1 MLEHHALEDPAGIED
16 HDRGLAFDLGTLVRR
31 RAVLG
36 LLGGVGLAAAAACTA
51 AAGTTSIASS
61 ASAPTAGASAPTAG
75 SSTASGDAVGEVPT
89 ETAGPYPGDGSN
101 GPNVLDDAGIVRA
114 DITSSYGSS
123 TTKAGGI
130 PLTVRLSVTDKSTG
144 APVAGAAVYLW
155 HCNRDGGYSLYSPGL
170 AGENYLRGVQPTD
183 AGGTATFATIFPG
196 CYSGRWPH
204 IHVEVYRSLGAAV
217 GAGGAVKTSQI
228 ALPEAACAAVYATD
242 GYAASVRN
250 LAGVTL
256 ATDAVFGNDR
266 GVKQLATMSGSATG
280 GYAADLRIGV

>member
-1 MLEHHALEDPAGIED
+1 MPERTAPHDQAGIED
-16 HDRGLAFDLGTLVRR
+16 HDRGLAFDVGTLVRR

-36 LLGGVGLAAAAACTA
+36 LLGGVGLAAAAACA
-51 AAGTTSIASS
+51 AAGSTTSTASS
-61 ASAPTAGASAPTAG
+61 AAAPTGSSAATAG
-75 SSTASGDAVGEVPT
+75 GTTASGDAVGEVPT

-114 DITSSYGSS
+114 DITGSFGSS

-130 PLTVRLSVTDKSTG
+130 PLTVRLTVTDKSTG

-155 HCNRDGGYSLYSPGL
+155 HCNREGGYSLYSPGL
-170 AGENYLRGVQPTD
+170 AGENYLRGIQPTD

-204 IHVEVYRSLGAAV
+204 IHFEVYRSLAAAV

-250 LAGVTL
+250 LAAVTL
-256 ATDAVFGNDR
+256 ATDNVFGNDR

-280 GYAADLRIGV
+280 GYAADLRVGV